1 MDTKQ
6 AIGLASQFAKQVASE
21 MSPTEIIL
29 YGSYA
34 KDRATDNSDIDVA
47 VIFTEFSGNRI
58 EASKRLWRIA
68 WDSEGYIEPVILES
82 LHDPSGF
89 VSEVRNHGIVLYQN
103 ANAN

>member
-1 MDTKQ
+1 MDKKEVRKIVEKYADVVVKELAPV
-6 AIGLASQFAKQVASE
+6 AIV
-21 MSPTEIIL
+21 L

-34 KDRATDNSDIDVA
+34 KNRATDNSDIDVA
-47 VIFTEFSGNRI
+47 VIFSEFSGNRI